1 MEQKSGTSATLSIIA
16 AVGSFIVTFTGHPF
30 FGLLLGIAAIPLGG
44 IGVAMA
50 ASPKVGGGL
59 MSVIAIIVGLIA
71 IGVAVLGMIGALVF

>member
-1 MEQKSGTSATLSIIA
+1 
-16 AVGSFIVTFTGHPF
+16 
-30 FGLLLGIAAIPLGG
+30 
-44 IGVAMA
+44 MA

>member
-1 MEQKSGTSATLSIIA
+1 MEQKAGTSATLSIIA

-50 ASPKVGGGL
+50 ASPKIGGGL
-59 MSVIAIIVGLIA
+59 MSVIAIVVGLIA
-71 IGVAVLGMIGALVF
+71 IGVAVLGMIGAIVL

>member
-44 IGVAMA
+44 IGVALA
-50 ASPKVGGGL
+50 ASPKIGGGL
-59 MSVIAIIVGLIA
+59 MSVIAIVVGLIA
-71 IGVAVLGMIGALVF
+71 IGVAVLGMIGAIVL